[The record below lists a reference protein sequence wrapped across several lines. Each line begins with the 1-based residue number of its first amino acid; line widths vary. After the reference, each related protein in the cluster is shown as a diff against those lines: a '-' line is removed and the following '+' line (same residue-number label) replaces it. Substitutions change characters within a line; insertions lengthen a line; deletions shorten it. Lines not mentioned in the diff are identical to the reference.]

1 MWPAERH
8 VRMRWANG
16 GGWTTEI
23 IAEPSSTMWEWR
35 LSVADVDAAGPFSV
49 FPDVDRTIALLRGN
63 GFALSFAGDT
73 EDVVI
78 SEPFQPFEF
87 SGDEVTSCRLI
98 DGPVQDLNLMTRRDS
113 ADRRLEFVHLPP
125 RAVTEIG
132 GKDVVVVVAG
142 GVRIG
147 ERDLGYLD
155 AIRPVSP
162 ARTLNVMSSGEG
174 AVLASVTVPNDR

>member
-1 MWPAERH
+1 MWPADRH

-16 GGWTTEI
+16 GGLTTEI

-49 FPDVDRTIALLRGN
+49 FPDVDRTIALLRGH
-63 GFALSFAGDT
+63 GFTLSIAGDT

-98 DGPVQDLNLMTRRDS
+98 DGAVQDLNLMTRRDS
-113 ADRRLEFVHLPP
+113 TDRRLEFIHLAPH
-125 RAVTEIG
+125 ASTEIG
-132 GKDVVVVVAG
+132 GMDIVVVVAG
-142 GVRIG
+142 GIRIG
-147 ERDLGYLD
+147 DRDLGYLD
-155 AIRPVSP
+155 AIRPVG
-162 ARTLNVMSSGEG
+162 AAGALNVISSGEG
-174 AVLASVTVPNDR
+174 AVLAAVTVRNHR